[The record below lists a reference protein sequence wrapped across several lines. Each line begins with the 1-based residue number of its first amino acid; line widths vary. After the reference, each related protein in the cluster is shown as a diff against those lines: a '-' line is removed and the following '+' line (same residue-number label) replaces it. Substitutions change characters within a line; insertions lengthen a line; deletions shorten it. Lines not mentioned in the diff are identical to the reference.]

1 MVKSIKHGR
10 RFVFDEKKK
19 CASYSNK
26 RSFPKEARMKKEQQ
40 KEKGDVQ
47 QYLLPGKK

>member
-1 MVKSIKHGR
+1 MR
-10 RFVFDEKKK
+10 KKK